1 MPECTVALAH
11 AHAAQHTL
19 LIGMVLSQEFADDV
33 ATETEA
39 HHDEL
44 ALRVGLLYVAH
55 HGCKLPG
62 TAYRVWRRKKKKN
75 IQKRHKYYLKMTVDT
90 TEHVC
95 IIMHK

>member
-1 MPECTVALAH
+1 MLDFTQKISSLPECTVALAH

-19 LIGMVLSQEFADDV
+19 LIGMALPQEFADDV

-62 TAYRVWRRKKKKN
+62 TAYRVWRRN
-75 IQKRHKYYLKMTVDT
+75 MYNLHKYYLKMTVAFS
-90 TEHVC
+90 
-95 IIMHK
+95 